1 MSRYTYDFNPV
12 ETLVA
17 DAIGAPGERTFFI
30 QACTGDRTLSLA
42 LEKEEVANLAL
53 GVLQLLEDL
62 AETDPGLA
70 TPPTPG
76 KALRPRHPIEPA
88 FRVRQLILGYDED
101 EDRIWLVAKAL
112 VIEESGR
119 IADPD
124 KEPVPSARMVATRE
138 QMRRMSEHALDVV
151 EQGRPLC
158 PLCHR
163 PVDRSGHFCPRT
175 DGEAMPIIF

>member
-12 ETLVA
+12 EMLVA
-17 DAIGAPGERTFFI
+17 DAMGAPGERTFFI
-30 QACTGDRTLSLA
+30 QACAGHRTLSLV

-62 AETDPGLA
+62 AEMDPRLA
-70 TPPTPG
+70 TPSSSGAP
-76 KALRPRHPIEPA
+76 LRPRHPIEPA
-88 FRVRQLILGYDED
+88 FRIRQLVLGYDED
-101 EDRIWLVAKAL
+101 EDRIWLVARAL
-112 VIEESGR
+112 VT
-119 IADPD
+119 ADPEA
-124 KEPVPSARMVATRE
+124 KPVPSARMVATRE
-138 QMRRMSEHALDVV
+138 QMRRMSEHALNVV

-163 PVDRSGHFCPRT
+163 PIDQGGHFCPRT